1 MGLFYFKTLTNT
13 TPGRAVNPGRKRKM
27 FIMYY
32 KELCIVKEPMTKNRT
47 CQTWRGKQIA
57 MCEEEAPLLD
67 YIRQQKEPEKYYIEK
82 QPERK

>member
-1 MGLFYFKTLTNT
+1 
-13 TPGRAVNPGRKRKM
+13 M

-32 KELCIVKEPMTKNRT
+32 KELYIVKEPMTKNRT
-47 CQTWRGKQIA
+47 CQTWRRKQIA
-57 MCEEEAPLLD
+57 MCEEKAPLLD

>member
-1 MGLFYFKTLTNT
+1 MTIPR
-13 TPGRAVNPGRKRKM
+13 PGGHEGRKEKM

-32 KELCIVKEPMTKNRT
+32 KELYMVKEPMTKNRT